1 MRKKGNI
8 QEAYDL
14 LQKSIL
20 QHGKNPRLLNELG
33 VLSRQLGKFRQAQ
46 VSYESAIRIDE
57 NYAPAHYNLAVLADL
72 YLHDP
77 VLALK
82 EFETYQTLLPEPD
95 KKVNGWIIELQRR
108 AARTQ

>member
-1 MRKKGNI
+1 M
-8 QEAYDL
+8 
-14 LQKSIL
+14 
-20 QHGKNPRLLNELG
+20 
-33 VLSRQLGKFRQAQ
+33 
-46 VSYESAIRIDE
+46 SYESAIRIDE